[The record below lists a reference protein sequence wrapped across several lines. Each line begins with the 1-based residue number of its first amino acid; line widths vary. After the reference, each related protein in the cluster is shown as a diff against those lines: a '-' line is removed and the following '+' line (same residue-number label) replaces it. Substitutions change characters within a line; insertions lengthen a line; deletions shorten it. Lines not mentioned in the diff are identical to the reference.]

1 MPADYRKSTSVSNRP
16 KALFTKEGFAVIAKI
31 RRQPKSNNEE
41 EKNEGLK
48 PKKEAFFASLTGF
61 NNRPENTR
69 KHGSRYQNI
78 ATLT

>member
-1 MPADYRKSTSVSNRP
+1 MPHGKSTKRWQDNSRNPTLTGTKS
-16 KALFTKEGFAVIAKI
+16 KTLFTKEGFAVMATK
-31 RRQPKSNNEE
+31 KKKWAE
-41 EKNEGLK
+41 

-61 NNRPENTR
+61 NNRSENTR